1 MGNPKRRKQKKAILS
16 AAETALAETPA
27 AAPVAEKP
35 APAPVKKSLADAKKE
50 VATKPALKKDKN

>member
-1 MGNPKRRKQKKAILS
+1 MGNPKRRKEKKAILS
-16 AAETALAETPA
+16 AAETALAETPTA
-27 AAPVAEKP
+27 TPAAEKP